1 MKNILMFLFTTIM
14 INSSYA
20 QYGSLGSID
29 ARSLGLAGSS
39 NSVSS
44 GVYSIGINPANLAIN
59 KNNFIDF
66 TTVLPLPSISI
77 STGTNFL
84 SLNDVNYFFGG
95 VDGEARV
102 LTEADKQ
109 RFNSLIQNG
118 GLVFINAS
126 FSLFSFG
133 INLND
138 NIGALA
144 FSIQD
149 IAGAKLY
156 LPQALAD
163 VVLNGNPQGKT
174 FNLNEANVKAWWIRN
189 YSFSYA
195 RNFIEPNSS
204 LIDRLT
210 VGITGKLIHGYS
222 YIGTDHASY
231 NITTGSSNEI
241 TGSADL
247 LGYSAFSD
255 AFGVKYDFD
264 SLKQKSSWGIFPTP
278 AGTGFGIDFGIA
290 AMLDNWTLSVSLT
303 DIGKINW
310 NKNAA
315 EFSSFGEIYFDDL
328 SNKDQMDSLENLLT
342 GDSKKID
349 KFSTGLPTTLRFGTS
364 YLLDEGTVPGS
375 LLLAFDYDQGFN
387 DLPGN
392 TKFPR
397 VSLGAEWKPM
407 DWIPYIR
414 TGISYNFEF
423 GINWGVGLGIEIKIV
438 ELNFACSDMQSFIA
452 PNQSK
457 QLSFSFG
464 SYWKLN

>member
-1 MKNILMFLFTTIM
+1 MKYILMILFATIM
-14 INSSYA
+14 ISTSYA
-20 QYGSLGSID
+20 QYGSLGSIN
-29 ARSLGLAGSS
+29 ARSLGLAGTS
-39 NSVSS
+39 NSVSK

-59 KNNFIDF
+59 KKDFIDF
-66 TTVLPLPSISI
+66 TTVLPLPSVSI
-77 STGTNFL
+77 NIGTNFL

-118 GLVFINAS
+118 GLVFVNAS
-126 FSLFSFG
+126 LSLFSFG

-138 NIGALA
+138 DIGAFA

-149 IAGAKLY
+149 VAGAKLY

-163 VVLNGNPQGKT
+163 VALNGNPQGKT
-174 FNLNEANVKAWWIRN
+174 FNLDDANVKAWWIRN

-195 RNFIEPNSS
+195 RNLIEPNSS
-204 LIDRLT
+204 LFDRLT

-222 YIGTDHASY
+222 YIGTDHVNY
-231 NITTGSSNEI
+231 NINTSSSNEI
-241 TGSADL
+241 TGTTDL

-264 SLKQKSSWGIFPTP
+264 SLQQNSSWGVFPSP
-278 AGTGFGIDFGIA
+278 AGTGFGIDFGFA
-290 AMLDNWTLSVSLT
+290 AKLDNWTLSLSLT
-303 DIGKINW
+303 DLGKINW

-315 EFSSFGEIYFDDL
+315 EFSSFGEIYFDDI
-328 SNKDQMDSLENLLT
+328 SNKDQMDSLENIIT
-342 GDSKKID
+342 GDSKKIE
-349 KFSTGLPTTLRFGTS
+349 KFSTGLPTTLRVGIS
-364 YLLDEGTVPGS
+364 YQFDEGSVPGS

-414 TGISYNFEF
+414 TGISYNTEF
-423 GINWGVGLGIEIKIV
+423 GINWGLGLGIDMKII
-438 ELNFACSDMQSFIA
+438 ELNFATSDMQSFVA
-452 PNQSK
+452 PNQSR

-464 SYWKLN
+464 SRWKID

>member
-29 ARSLGLAGSS
+29 ARSLGLAGTS

-95 VDGEARV
+95 VDGKARV

-133 INLND
+133 INLDD

-144 FSIQD
+144 ISIQD

-204 LIDRLT
+204 LLDRLT
-210 VGITGKLIHGYS
+210 VGITGKLIQGYS
-222 YIGTDHASY
+222 YIGTDHVGY

-264 SLKQKSSWGIFPTP
+264 SLKQKSSWGVFPTP

-328 SNKDQMDSLENLLT
+328 SNKDQIDSLENLLT

-349 KFSTGLPTTLRFGTS
+349 KFSTGLPTTLRIGTS
-364 YLLDEGTVPGS
+364 YLFDEETVPGS

-414 TGISYNFEF
+414 TGISYNTEF
-423 GINWGVGLGIEIKIV
+423 GVNWGVGLGIDMKIV
-438 ELNFACSDMQSFIA
+438 ELNFATSNMQSFVT
-452 PNQSK
+452 PNQSR

-464 SYWKLN
+464 SRWKIN